1 MPDTIFSQIIP
12 LTAAMAMPFPVL
24 KGTRLL
30 LAGKPVAHSM
40 IFIAAWGSACFL
52 ALSAAVIWK
61 ALLLELFGV
70 FVNYTL
76 PEEFSGWMHIIL
88 GLVFIGLGVKKLK
101 LVIEQNN
108 APVPQQSSEI
118 TVFSIIKSTVK
129 EELLKLK
136 NGLLLLLI
144 IHILLS
150 SEMTYRQSLITSGM
164 VSITAM
170 IWVSMPLLVYFWT
183 GHQRGAVLEALKQW
197 LIANNATLIIFLYLF
212 IGISVLS
219 SGIGELIPE
228 LLEVVFE
235 AVV

>member
-12 LTAAMAMPFPVL
+12 LTAAMALPFPL
-24 KGTRLL
+24 IKGTRLL
-30 LAGKPVAHSM
+30 LAGKPVAHSLV
-40 IFIAAWGSACFL
+40 FIITWGVVCFL

-61 ALLLELFGV
+61 ALLLEIFGV

-88 GLVFIGLGVKKLK
+88 GFVFIGLGVKKLK
-101 LVIEQNN
+101 LVIEQKGTSDS
-108 APVPQQSSEI
+108 QQSIEI
-118 TVFSIIKSTVK
+118 TAFTIIKSTVRQ
-129 EELLKLK
+129 ELFKLK

-144 IHILLS
+144 IDILLRS
-150 SEMTYRQSLITSGM
+150 DMTYNQSLIASGM
-164 VSITAM
+164 ISITAM

-183 GHQRGAVLEALKQW
+183 GRQRDAVLEALKKW

-219 SGIGELIPE
+219 SGIGELIPG

-235 AVV
+235 AVI